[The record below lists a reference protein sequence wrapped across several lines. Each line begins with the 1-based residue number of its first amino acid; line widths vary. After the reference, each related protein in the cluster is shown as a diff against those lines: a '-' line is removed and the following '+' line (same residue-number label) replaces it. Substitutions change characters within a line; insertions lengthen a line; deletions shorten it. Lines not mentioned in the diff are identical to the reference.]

1 MNVKRWPKSL
11 VFALVIL
18 LILVVWLFPLYWIFT
33 TSIKTRLQAFAYPPV
48 WSFQPT
54 LESYNETFVVSRSPM
69 TRFVLNSVIVASF
82 TTVLSML
89 LGTTAAY
96 ALARFRIRGKG
107 HLIFW
112 ILSTRM
118 APPIAVVL
126 PLFLLMQ
133 NVGLVNTFP
142 GIILAYTTFNLPFVV
157 WMMRGFF
164 GEISKELEEAA
175 LIDGATPWKSFWLVG
190 VPLAAPGLVAT
201 AIFCFIFSWNEFLFA
216 LVLTGVQTK
225 TLPVAITAFWSTSDL
240 KWGQFMATG
249 VVTIAPVLAFAI
261 AVQRYLVRGITLGA
275 IKG

>member
-1 MNVKRWPKSL
+1 MMLRRRLGWVGL
-11 VFALVIL
+11 GLA
-18 LILVVWLFPLYWIFT
+18 ILVVLVAWLFPLYWILA
-33 TSIKTRLQAFAYPPV
+33 TSLKTAVQAFDYPPI
-48 WSFQPT
+48 WAFTPT
-54 LESYNETFVVSRSPM
+54 LESYREAFIVPRTPM
-69 TRFVLNSVIVASF
+69 TNFLLNSVIVALA
-82 TTVLSML
+82 TTALSML

-96 ALARFRIRGKG
+96 ALARFPIKGKKN
-107 HLIFW
+107 LIFW

-126 PLFLLMQ
+126 PLFLIMQ
-133 NVGLVNTFP
+133 QLKLINTFP
-142 GIILAYTTFNLPFVV
+142 GVILAYTTFNLPFVV

-164 GEISKELEEAA
+164 GEISRELEEAA
-175 LIDGATPWKSFWLVG
+175 LIDGATPWRSFWWVG
-190 VPLAAPGLVAT
+190 IPLAAPGLVAT

-216 LVLTGVQTK
+216 LVLTGVQTQ

-249 VVTIAPVLAFAI
+249 VVTIAPVLVFAI

>member
-1 MNVKRWPKSL
+1 MMLRRRLGWV
-11 VFALVIL
+11 ALCL
-18 LILVVWLFPLYWIFT
+18 AILVVLAAWLFPLYWIVA
-33 TSIKTRLQAFAYPPV
+33 TSLKTRLQAFAFPPI
-48 WSFQPT
+48 WTFTPT
-54 LESYNETFVVSRSPM
+54 LESYNDAFVVSRTPM
-69 TRFVLNSVIVASF
+69 TNFLVNSVIVAVA
-82 TTVLSML
+82 TTVVSML

-96 ALARFRIRGKG
+96 ALARFPIKGKKN
-107 HLIFW
+107 LIFW

-126 PLFLLMQ
+126 PLFLIMQ
-133 NVGLVNTFP
+133 QLKLINTFP
-142 GIILAYTTFNLPFVV
+142 GVILAYTTFNLPFVV

-164 GEISKELEEAA
+164 GEISRELEEAA
-175 LIDGATPWKSFWLVG
+175 LIDGATPWRSFWWVG
-190 VPLAAPGLVAT
+190 IPLAAPGLVAT

-216 LVLTGVQTK
+216 LVLTGVQTQ

-249 VVTIAPVLAFAI
+249 VVTIAPVLVFAI